1 MSTATIRID
10 DALRE
15 RIARVAE
22 ANEQTPHSFMVRA
35 LAEKVDEAEW
45 ALALR
50 DEARQRHAAVLAGE
64 PTVEWHDMRDWLQ
77 RRAAEGARNKKRSG
91 SSGK

>member
-22 ANEQTPHSFMVRA
+22 ANEQTPHNFMVRA
-35 LAEKVDEAEW
+35 LTEKVDEAEW
-45 ALALR
+45 TLALR
-50 DEARQRHAAVLAGE
+50 EEAHQRHAAVLAGE
-64 PTVEWHDMRDWLQ
+64 PTVEWHDMRDWLK
-77 RRAAEGARNKKRSG
+77 RRAADGAPRKKRSG
-91 SSGK
+91 SSDK

>member
-10 DALRE
+10 DDLRE
-15 RIARVAE
+15 RIARVAA

-45 ALALR
+45 TLALR
-50 DEARQRHAAVLAGE
+50 DEAAQRHAAVLAGE
-64 PTVEWHDMRDWLQ
+64 PTVEWHDMRDWLK
-77 RRAAEGARNKKRSG
+77 RRVAEGANKKRAKPA
-91 SSGK
+91 GK